1 MRMVARRGSAVAVV
15 LLNVAFMIGASS
27 ALAASPAAGFTIGA
41 FATPSYFA
49 AAGDDA
55 YRVTVR
61 NAGSL
66 PTNGELVTLSDGLPE
81 GLTVQKIEFF
91 RSGVQG
97 DHGGELCSTVSVQCH
112 LPLAVAADETLSM
125 VIHVTVSPGTPGTLT
140 DTAHVSGGGA
150 PEVSASIQTPLSTA
164 TPPFGVAMFA
174 VDIAGPDGLA
184 DTQAAAHPYELT
196 AAIDLEN
203 AFRIGP
209 GGSLQDTSV
218 QDVKDVVIDLPL
230 GFLASALAT
239 PKCTFAQLS
248 SRIEKGEGGCSPNS
262 VVGHILTEP
271 AGGES
276 LDGPIYNMVPE
287 HGVPAEFAY
296 VDSLASPHVLYASVV
311 PSAAGYV
318 LRLTAPDLPQAAL
331 TGVAVTLFGDPA
343 TRDGGANSPL
353 PMLTNPSDCSAQPLV
368 SSVHMDS
375 WQNPGGY
382 SADGTP
388 DLGDP
393 AWVSATSQS
402 PPVTGCNLLQFTPEL
417 VAQPTTS
424 VADSPSGLEL
434 ELRSR
439 QTEDVQVNATPPLHR
454 ALVTLPE
461 GMTIDP
467 SAGDGLRACSEAQ
480 IGWVGPSLSGFTAA
494 RPQCPQESKIGS
506 LEMTTPLFA
515 GVLTGALYLAAQDA
529 NPFQSVLAAYVVVDD
544 PLTGVVLKIAGELR
558 ADPRTGRL
566 TVVLAE
572 SPQLP
577 FSDLKLHFFGGST
590 ALLATPQSCG
600 TYTTD
605 SELAPWSIEGSELPA
620 TPFDSFAID
629 SGCVSG
635 FAPTFTG
642 GGTSLQAGAATSL
655 QASFSRQD
663 SDQQLAGWS
672 VSLPPGLLADVGGV
686 PLCPEAA
693 ASAGSCPEASQVGT
707 VLVGAGSGPNPLF
720 VPGRAYL
727 TGPYNGGAYGLSLVV
742 PVIAGPFDF
751 GTVVMRASVRIDPH
765 TAQVTVVSDPFPTI
779 LDVTGANG
787 QVSGIPI
794 RLRRV
799 DVELNR
805 PGFMLNPTNCNP
817 MALDAAISSAQGAGA
832 NVSSRFQV
840 ANCATLK
847 FTPKLTALTRA
858 NGEFAGHGASLH
870 LVIVSRAGQA
880 NMRSLKVDL
889 PQRLPA
895 RLETIQHACPER
907 IFNASPASCPK
918 ASLVGQALVQ
928 TPMLASLMAGSAIL
942 VSHGAAFPNLVL
954 VLKAQGVTIDLTGAV
969 YVDARNVTSVT
980 FRAIPD
986 VPIRRLDLILPEG
999 SRSIFA
1005 ASASLCKSPLRM
1017 STAITAQDN
1026 ARVKPTVKVAVSGC
1040 KKPKRPKK
1048 KPHPT
1053 RRKR

>member
-1 MRMVARRGSAVAVV
+1 
-15 LLNVAFMIGASS
+15 
-27 ALAASPAAGFTIGA
+27 
-41 FATPSYFA
+41 
-49 AAGDDA
+49 
-55 YRVTVR
+55 
-61 NAGSL
+61 
-66 PTNGELVTLSDGLPE
+66 
-81 GLTVQKIEFF
+81 
-91 RSGVQG
+91 
-97 DHGGELCSTVSVQCH
+97 
-112 LPLAVAADETLSM
+112 
-125 VIHVTVSPGTPGTLT
+125 
-140 DTAHVSGGGA
+140 
-150 PEVSASIQTPLSTA
+150 
-164 TPPFGVAMFA
+164 
-174 VDIAGPDGLA
+174 
-184 DTQAAAHPYELT
+184 
-196 AAIDLEN
+196 
-203 AFRIGP
+203 
-209 GGSLQDTSV
+209 
-218 QDVKDVVIDLPL
+218 
-230 GFLASALAT
+230 
-239 PKCTFAQLS
+239 
-248 SRIEKGEGGCSPNS
+248 
-262 VVGHILTEP
+262 
-271 AGGES
+271 
-276 LDGPIYNMVPE
+276 
-287 HGVPAEFAY
+287 
-296 VDSLASPHVLYASVV
+296 
-311 PSAAGYV
+311 
-318 LRLTAPDLPQAAL
+318 
-331 TGVAVTLFGDPA
+331 
-343 TRDGGANSPL
+343 
-353 PMLTNPSDCSAQPLV
+353 MLTNPSDCSGQPLLM
-368 SSVHMDS
+368 SVHMDS

-388 DLGDP
+388 DLGDS
-393 AWVSATSQS
+393 AWVSATSPS
-402 PPVTGCNLLQFTPEL
+402 PPVTGCNELQFTPEL
-417 VAQPTTS
+417 VAQPTTT

-439 QTEDVQVNATPPLHR
+439 QIEDVQVNATPPLHR
-454 ALVTLPE
+454 AAVTLPE
-461 GMTIDP
+461 GMTVDP

-480 IGWVGPSLSGFTAA
+480 IGWVGLSLSGFTAA

-515 GVLTGALYLAAQDA
+515 GVLIGALYLAAQDE
-529 NPFQSVLAAYVVVDD
+529 NPFGSVLAAYVVVDD
-544 PLTGVVLKIAGELR
+544 PLTGVVLKIAGELK

-577 FSDLKLHFFGGST
+577 FSDLKLRFFGGST

-600 TYTTD
+600 TFTTS
-605 SELAPWSIEGSELPA
+605 SELTPWSIEGSELPA
-620 TPFDSFAID
+620 TPFDSFEIN

-642 GGTSLQAGAATSL
+642 GSTSLQAGAGTSL

-672 VSLPPGLLADVGGV
+672 VSLPPGLLADIGAV

-693 ASAGSCPEASQVGT
+693 ASAGTCSEASQVGT
-707 VLVGAGSGPNPLF
+707 VLVGAGAGPNPLF

-727 TGPYNGGAYGLSLVV
+727 TGPYNGGPYGLSLVV
-742 PVIAGPFDF
+742 PVVAGPFDF
-751 GTVVMRASVRIDPH
+751 GTVVVRASVRIDPH
-765 TAQVTVVSDPFPTI
+765 TAQVTVVSDSFPTI

-805 PGFMLNPTNCNP
+805 PGFMFNPTNCDP
-817 MALDAAISSAQGAGA
+817 MALHATISSVQGAGA

-840 ANCATLK
+840 ANCASLK

-870 LVIVSRAGQA
+870 LVIVSPAGQA

-928 TPMLASLMAGSAIL
+928 TPILATSMAGPAIL

-954 VLKAQGVTIDLTGAV
+954 VLKAQGVTIALTGAL
-969 YVDARNVTSVT
+969 YVDQHNVTSMT
-980 FRAIPD
+980 FRTIPD

-999 SRSIFA
+999 SRSILA
-1005 ASASLCKSPLRM
+1005 ASSGLCTKKPLTM
-1017 STAITAQDN
+1017 LTAINGQN
-1026 ARVKPTVKVAVSGC
+1026 GVRVKPTVKVPVEGC
-1040 KKPKRPKK
+1040 KKPKKKRHPKK

-1053 RRKR
+1053 RRKG